1 MHRLR
6 YVSSEK
12 MFEGIIVDF
21 DDGSVTIDLKGRMGR
36 LHIPRRL
43 LITDYP
49 VKLGQE
55 VGFLMTYPE
64 VLGEAADEEYAKLAK
79 RQIDIKRNVEI
90 KDIEE

>member
-1 MHRLR
+1 MDRLK
-6 YVSSEK
+6 YVSSER

-21 DDGSVTIDLKGRMGR
+21 DDCSVTIDLKGRMGQ

-49 VKLGQE
+49 LKLGQE

-64 VLGEAADEEYAKLAK
+64 VLGEAADEEYARLAK
-79 RQIDIKRNVEI
+79 RQLEIKRKMEM
-90 KDIEE
+90 KDIEK